1 MLPMARVPFT
11 IKKSTIREDTM
22 FFQTSRFENIT
33 AADLRDKMEKGEDFL
48 LLDVRTPAEHAA
60 DAIEGSRLLPVQELS
75 FRVREL
81 PRDKEIIVYCRV
93 GNRSA
98 FAATYLARL
107 GYTVKNLEGGIMTW
121 NMAQDRP
128 LAWVS

>member
-1 MLPMARVPFT
+1 
-11 IKKSTIREDTM
+11 M
-22 FFQTSRFENIT
+22 FFQTSKFENIT
-33 AADLRDKMEKGEDFL
+33 ADDLRDKMEKGEDFL
-48 LLDVRTPAEHAA
+48 LLDVRTPAEHSA
-60 DAIEGSRLLPVQELS
+60 DAIEGSYLLPVQELS

-81 PRDKEIIVYCRV
+81 PRDREIIVYCRV

-107 GYTVKNLEGGIMTW
+107 GYNVKNLEGGIMTW
-121 NMAQDRP
+121 NMTQDRP

>member
-1 MLPMARVPFT
+1 
-11 IKKSTIREDTM
+11 M
-22 FFQTSRFENIT
+22 FFQSQGFDNIT
-33 AADLRDKMEKGEDFL
+33 PDGLQGKMEKGDDFL
-48 LLDVRTPAEHAA
+48 LLDVRSPGEYAA

-98 FAATYLARL
+98 FAASYLSRL
-107 GYTVKNLEGGIMTW
+107 GYTVKNLEGGILAW
-121 NMAQDRP
+121 NMAQEN
-128 LAWVS
+128 AFAAVS

>member
-1 MLPMARVPFT
+1 
-11 IKKSTIREDTM
+11 M
-22 FFQTSRFENIT
+22 FFRSQGFENIT
-33 AADLRDKMEKGEDFL
+33 PEDLREKMNGKRDFF
-48 LLDVRTPAEHAA
+48 LLDVRTPGEHAT
-60 DAIEGSRLLPVQELS
+60 DAIEGSYLLPVQELS

-107 GYTVKNLEGGIMTW
+107 GYTVKNLEGGILAW
-121 NMAQDRP
+121 SMAQEN
-128 LAWVS
+128 AFAAVS